1 MLTRLIKDQNIENK
15 KIQQEYFATDFKPVP
30 RLHHVGLVSPVIQ
43 ITLVTIITTK
53 KICFFQIAFQKTTI
67 REK

>member
-1 MLTRLIKDQNIENK
+1 MTNISFVE
-15 KIQQEYFATDFKPVP
+15 ILVSH
-30 RLHHVGLVSPVIQ
+30 RLHHAGLVNPVIQ